1 MKTLNLS
8 GFMGAS
14 RREPHRPGWL
24 TRFIGLLVGRA
35 VPIDGYYVPKSK
47 PKQVR
52 TPRPEP
58 VRWGNFR

>member
-1 MKTLNLS
+1 MKSLNWT
-8 GFMGAS
+8 GHTDAS
-14 RREPHRPGWL
+14 RRDPRSPGWL
-24 TRFIGLLVGRA
+24 SRLIGRLIRGA
-35 VPIDGYYVPKSK
+35 VPVDGIFVPK